1 MNLEGPESLLEH
13 DRAARL
19 EAELM
24 GLQDRLRATELKLEG
39 IKQIG
44 QILASE
50 QGLDAVLEEII
61 QRTTVLMG
69 CERATIFL
77 LSADETELWSRVA
90 STVSPGAS
98 PGPAGIQL
106 QVGRGIA
113 GWVVEQGRS
122 VNVKD
127 AYKDPRFD
135 PTVDQLTGFR
145 TRSILCQPM
154 RDSRQQ
160 ILGVIQALNKIDGYF
175 TTADEGLLLAIGSQA
190 AVCIQNSRLYL
201 DLVTRNIDLFD
212 TQLRLKER
220 TAEIELL
227 FKIERTAAVAM
238 TLAEALDGALTHTL
252 DEYTSDVA
260 MVLLVDPLRGD
271 LALERTRGRLAHEVA
286 APHVAALQPSL
297 GEVLAAG
304 APRTFARDELGRP
317 PLPVLGGERVD
328 HVVALPI
335 ARADEPALGALVLVN
350 PIRHPP
356 GFAQHDLHKLEVIA
370 SRMALSIVLARAMEE
385 ERKAERLAAVGGA
398 LSGVMHDL
406 RTPLTV
412 IGGHVRA
419 LEREDDGDKRK
430 AHREVVKRQID
441 LMQQMIK
448 ELLAFAR
455 GEGEV
460 LLRKVWVRDLVSDVE
475 ELLRAELEGTGVALV
490 VDAAYRGAVKLDDLK
505 IKRAIA
511 NLARNAREAMGEAGG
526 TFTLRVSEDG
536 GWVTFA
542 FTDTGP
548 GIPAELE
555 RRLFESFAT
564 HGKKGGTGLGLAIV
578 KKIVDEHGGRLG
590 VESTPGVGT
599 TFTIGL
605 PVVS

>member
-1 MNLEGPESLLEH
+1 MNVKGPELLER
-13 DRAARL
+13 DRVALL
-19 EAELM
+19 EAEVAS
-24 GLQDRLRATELKLEG
+24 LQDRLRATELKLEG

-50 QGLDAVLEEII
+50 QGLDTVLEEII
-61 QRTTVLMG
+61 QRTTALMG

-77 LSADETELWSRVA
+77 LSSDETELWSRVA
-90 STVSPGAS
+90 STGS

-135 PTVDQLTGFR
+135 PTIDHLTGFR

-201 DLVTRNIDLFD
+201 DLVGRNIDLFD

-227 FKIERTAAVAM
+227 FKLERTAAVAM
-238 TLAEALDGALTHTL
+238 TLSEALDGALAHTL
-252 DEYTSDVA
+252 SEYAADVA
-260 MVLLVDPLRGD
+260 AVLLTDPRRGD
-271 LALERTRGRLAHEVA
+271 LALERTHGRLAA
-286 APHVAALQPSL
+286 SLGRPHVERAQPLLAEVIAAR
-297 GEVLAAG
+297 
-304 APRTFARDELGRP
+304 APRTVSREPLEPAPLP
-317 PLPVLGGERVD
+317 PLDGRAVD

-335 ARADEPALGALVLVN
+335 ARADEDPLGVLVLVN
-350 PIRHPP
+350 PERHPP

-385 ERKAERLAAVGGA
+385 ERKAERMAAVGGA

-430 AHREVVKRQID
+430 AHREVVKRQIE

-455 GEGEV
+455 GQSEV
-460 LLRKVWVRDLVSDVE
+460 LLRKIWVRELMTEVE
-475 ELLRAELEGTGVALV
+475 ELLTAELEGSGVALV
-490 VDAAYRGAVKLDDLK
+490 VDHTFRGAIKADDLK
-505 IKRAIA
+505 LKRAIA
-511 NLARNAREAMGEAGG
+511 NLARNAREAMGDGGG
-526 TFTLRVSEDG
+526 TFTVRVTEDE
-536 GWVTFA
+536 GWATFT
-542 FTDTGP
+542 FSDTGP
-548 GIPAELE
+548 GIPPEIE
-555 RRLFESFAT
+555 RRLFDSFAT

-578 KKIVDEHGGRLG
+578 KKIVEDHGGRLS
-590 VESTPGVGT
+590 VTSAPGEGT
-599 TFTIGL
+599 TFSIAL
-605 PVVS
+605 PVVG